1 LALRVCDF
9 AKELKISSS
18 ALMKHLS
25 DLGVE
30 VRHHMNYLDDDVMDK
45 IRNKFKTEAENLK
58 RIDNERKRIQ
68 DQLREARNESVQAQK
83 TKTESA
89 QPAEDPFAAKVHP
102 EKTAQADDKPKAET
116 VKKATEVP
124 AESAPVQ
131 EKPRKPKHRTE
142 NVSSQDNR
150 PAHRE
155 PRSTEERS
163 HEPRTQHTREGRS
176 TEQREPR
183 NQEQRSSHPRD
194 NRSGEQRQY
203 QSREPRQ
210 YDNRE
215 NRSGEQRSY
224 QPREPRQY
232 DNRDNRSGEQRS
244 YQPREPRQYDNR
256 DNRSGEQRSYQPR
269 EPRQYDN
276 RDNRSGEQRSY
287 QPREPRQYDN
297 RDNRSG
303 EQRSYQPREPRQYDN
318 RDNRSGEQRS
328 YQPRDNRNQDSRY
341 AGDNRQRND
350 RPRTDQSRR
359 PGISPTGVKP
369 NFDKIAQPK
378 VTEEV
383 KQEVR
388 VFGKTKKVT
397 IDDLGDKSKHL
408 QAKLKN
414 TKKRKGAAPVVE
426 IDENLIEKNIK
437 LALAG
442 NKKKKKYKK
451 EEKKSLFEDG
461 DAVISISEF
470 TSVSELAKIMDKSA
484 SEIITKFFQ
493 MGKMV
498 TINQRLDRES
508 LELICDEFN
517 FDVEFEDE
525 YGADLIEENI
535 TDDNVI
541 EEPRPPVITIMGHVD
556 HGKTSILDYIR
567 KTKVV
572 AGESGGITQHI
583 GAYQVNYK
591 EHKITFL
598 DTPGHEAFTAM
609 RARGANIT
617 DVAIIVVAAND
628 GVKPQTIEAID
639 HARAA
644 GVTMIVAINKIDL
657 PEANIERT
665 ISSLLEQNVY
675 LEGWGGD
682 ILWTKTSAHS
692 GEGIDDLLELIL
704 LSCEMKELK
713 AKYSVPGKGVVIESR
728 KDARMGSMSTILL
741 QEGSIKKGD
750 NIVCG
755 ATYGHVRRM
764 ENERGQEIQKI
775 GPSDICVLYG
785 LSDVPKAGDILNQ
798 VASEKIAC
806 QISSE
811 RLLIRQEREK
821 FHTTTNLNNLFT
833 KIKENE
839 MSELR
844 LIIKADTDGSVEAI
858 CDALQKL
865 TNEEV
870 MVNII
875 RKSVG
880 GIIEADVNLAS
891 ASDAIILGFHVRS
904 NAKAKKLAEELNVE
918 IKIYSI
924 IFDAIDDIK
933 SAMSGMLAPEIR
945 EKFVGHALVKQTF
958 KIKKVGTVAGCFVE
972 KGSVIKTGLARIFR
986 DDVKIYEG
994 RIASLKHFDQEVN
1007 EIKAGSD
1014 CGITLKDYN
1023 DIKENDIIEIYL
1035 NEEFKREV

>member
-1 LALRVCDF
+1 
-9 AKELKISSS
+9 
-18 ALMKHLS
+18 
-25 DLGVE
+25 
-30 VRHHMNYLDDDVMDK
+30 MDK
-45 IRNKFKTEAENLK
+45 N
-58 RIDNERKRIQ
+58 
-68 DQLREARNESVQAQK
+68 
-83 TKTESA
+83 
-89 QPAEDPFAAKVHP
+89 
-102 EKTAQADDKPKAET
+102 
-116 VKKATEVP
+116 
-124 AESAPVQ
+124 
-131 EKPRKPKHRTE
+131 
-142 NVSSQDNR
+142 
-150 PAHRE
+150 
-155 PRSTEERS
+155 
-163 HEPRTQHTREGRS
+163 
-176 TEQREPR
+176 
-183 NQEQRSSHPRD
+183 
-194 NRSGEQRQY
+194 
-203 QSREPRQ
+203 
-210 YDNRE
+210 
-215 NRSGEQRSY
+215 
-224 QPREPRQY
+224 
-232 DNRDNRSGEQRS
+232 
-244 YQPREPRQYDNR
+244 
-256 DNRSGEQRSYQPR
+256 
-269 EPRQYDN
+269 
-276 RDNRSGEQRSY
+276 
-287 QPREPRQYDN
+287 
-297 RDNRSG
+297 
-303 EQRSYQPREPRQYDN
+303 
-318 RDNRSGEQRS
+318 
-328 YQPRDNRNQDSRY
+328 
-341 AGDNRQRND
+341 
-350 RPRTDQSRR
+350 
-359 PGISPTGVKP
+359 
-369 NFDKIAQPK
+369 
-378 VTEEV
+378 
-383 KQEVR
+383 
-388 VFGKTKKVT
+388 
-397 IDDLGDKSKHL
+397 
-408 QAKLKN
+408 
-414 TKKRKGAAPVVE
+414 
-426 IDENLIEKNIK
+426 
-437 LALAG
+437 
-442 NKKKKKYKK
+442 
-451 EEKKSLFEDG
+451 
-461 DAVISISEF
+461 
-470 TSVSELAKIMDKSA
+470 A

-508 LELICDEFN
+508 LELICDEFD

-525 YGADLIEENI
+525 YGADLIEENQ
-535 TDDNVI
+535 TDEDVL

-657 PEANIERT
+657 PEANVERT

-682 ILWTKTSAHS
+682 VLWTKTSAHS

-741 QEGSIKKGD
+741 QEGTIRKGD

-755 ATYGHVRRM
+755 ATYGHARRM
-764 ENERGQEIQKI
+764 ENERGQEIQEI

-798 VASEKIAC
+798 VANEKVAR

-844 LIIKADTDGSVEAI
+844 LIVKADTDGSVEAI

-865 TNEEV
+865 SNEEI
-870 MVNII
+870 MVTII

-904 NAKAKKLAEELNVE
+904 NAKAKKLAEELEVE
-918 IKIYSI
+918 IKQYSI

-933 SAMSGMLAPEIR
+933 SAMSGMLSPGIR

-994 RIASLKHFDQEVN
+994 QIASLKHFDQEVN
-1007 EIKAGSD
+1007 EIKAGSE

-1023 DIKENDIIEIYL
+1023 DIRDNDIIEIYL

>member
-1 LALRVCDF
+1 MALRVCDF

-183 NQEQRSSHPRD
+183 NQEQRSSHPR
-194 NRSGEQRQY
+194 E
-203 QSREPRQ
+203 
-210 YDNRE
+210 
-215 NRSGEQRSY
+215 
-224 QPREPRQY
+224 
-232 DNRDNRSGEQRS
+232 NRSGEQRS

-572 AGESGGITQHI
+572 AGESGGIT
-583 GAYQVNYK
+583 
-591 EHKITFL
+591 
-598 DTPGHEAFTAM
+598 
-609 RARGANIT
+609 
-617 DVAIIVVAAND
+617 
-628 GVKPQTIEAID
+628 
-639 HARAA
+639 
-644 GVTMIVAINKIDL
+644 
-657 PEANIERT
+657 
-665 ISSLLEQNVY
+665 
-675 LEGWGGD
+675 
-682 ILWTKTSAHS
+682 
-692 GEGIDDLLELIL
+692 
-704 LSCEMKELK
+704 
-713 AKYSVPGKGVVIESR
+713 
-728 KDARMGSMSTILL
+728 
-741 QEGSIKKGD
+741 
-750 NIVCG
+750 
-755 ATYGHVRRM
+755 
-764 ENERGQEIQKI
+764 
-775 GPSDICVLYG
+775 
-785 LSDVPKAGDILNQ
+785 
-798 VASEKIAC
+798 
-806 QISSE
+806 
-811 RLLIRQEREK
+811 
-821 FHTTTNLNNLFT
+821 
-833 KIKENE
+833 
-839 MSELR
+839 
-844 LIIKADTDGSVEAI
+844 
-858 CDALQKL
+858 
-865 TNEEV
+865 
-870 MVNII
+870 
-875 RKSVG
+875 
-880 GIIEADVNLAS
+880 
-891 ASDAIILGFHVRS
+891 
-904 NAKAKKLAEELNVE
+904 
-918 IKIYSI
+918 
-924 IFDAIDDIK
+924 
-933 SAMSGMLAPEIR
+933 
-945 EKFVGHALVKQTF
+945 
-958 KIKKVGTVAGCFVE
+958 
-972 KGSVIKTGLARIFR
+972 
-986 DDVKIYEG
+986 
-994 RIASLKHFDQEVN
+994 
-1007 EIKAGSD
+1007 
-1014 CGITLKDYN
+1014 
-1023 DIKENDIIEIYL
+1023 
-1035 NEEFKREV
+1035 